1 MYFDLFT
8 KWYIL
13 LPLAFSI
20 GPILSLTGVDG
31 MIHTL
36 LHNAGGG
43 TSYRYKNSLTE
54 TVDQIIRGTPY
65 WIVISSILNVIL
77 GSPFPITFIILILIG
92 GVMKIVYG
100 RQYIDETSVTT
111 IISSSRVW
119 NSINKR
125 GTKDIPGELFNATTT
140 QIANGRNYKLFAYPS
155 LHTIT
160 TLGAIYFTSCNPGLW
175 FFLPPLLLWML
186 WVNHHWFSDI
196 LSGLCLV
203 WGTVDFLAYIHHL

>member
-20 GPILSLTGVDG
+20 GPIFSLTGVDG

-43 TSYRYKNSLTE
+43 TSYRYKNSLTQ

-65 WIVISSILNVIL
+65 WIVISSILNIL
-77 GSPFPITFIILILIG
+77 WGSSFPWIFITLILIG
-92 GVMKIVYG
+92 GIMKIVFG
-100 RQYIDETSVTT
+100 RAYIIDSTAET
-111 IISSSRVW
+111 IMKSSRVW

-125 GTKDIPGELFNATTT
+125 GIKEVPDELFNATT
-140 QIANGRNYKLFAYPS
+140 QIANDRDYKLFAYPS

-160 TLGAIYFTSCNPGLW
+160 TLGAIYFTSCNPALW

-196 LSGLCLV
+196 LSGCCLV
-203 WGTVDFLAYIHHL
+203 WGTVDLLTYIHHL